1 MRLRAVLAIV
11 LALFLANT
19 AAARDIRFASAATF
33 PSGASSPTRVW
44 VADLNGDGIPDLVIS
59 DAFNSVAVLIGNGD
73 GTFQAAVVYTE
84 DFYVT
89 GGVAIADFNGDKRL
103 DLAVVGGDDAGNGL
117 ALFTGNGDGTF
128 NPPVYSKTQLA
139 GAAIVPV
146 VGDFNH
152 DGKADIFTG
161 GNGSSE

>member
-44 VADLNGDGIPDLVIS
+44 VADL
-59 DAFNSVAVLIGNGD
+59 NGD

-161 GNGSSE
+161 GNGS